1 MEAGD
6 FDETPA
12 SSGRPSLSL
21 LRQDEP
27 STAPTVP
34 TSPPKGAGYRHHLL
48 KNSASG
54 TLIADGNSPIPPIL
68 SPKLSESAARANFPD
83 QSVVN
88 GNQDSPSPVRLPAVV
103 TEPLPT
109 RNLKYSAPS
118 YMYVKNQECLGPEF
132 HLHKTHDQAHHPGLL
147 KGGDFCDSGE
157 PTHGVRDAS
166 PSSSESN
173 ASDSTFSE
181 RSGETHERSR
191 EGLLTVERVKIPVHR
206 HKGHSH
212 AVKVRPAFQPDLFY
226 HPSDHEHRHG
236 SVDGG
241 QQSKV
246 GPFISEL
253 EEPHASSQ
261 PPAVVLSDRVTQE
274 SNQNVQHISKVGPAI
289 IAYDDE

>member
-6 FDETPA
+6 FNETPA

-21 LRQDEP
+21 LRPDES

-48 KNSASG
+48 KTSASG
-54 TLIADGNSPIPPIL
+54 ALLADGNPPIPPIL
-68 SPKLSESAARANFPD
+68 SPTLPESAARASFLD
-83 QSVVN
+83 QSVVH
-88 GNQDSPSPVRLPAVV
+88 GNQNPSSVQLPAVA
-103 TEPLPT
+103 TGSLPT
-109 RNLKYSAPS
+109 RNLKHSAPS
-118 YMYVKNQECLGPEF
+118 YMYVKGQECLGPEF
-132 HLHKTHDQAHHPGLL
+132 HLHKTHGQAHHPGLL

-157 PTHGVRDAS
+157 PTHGVRDVS

-173 ASDSTFSE
+173 GSDSSFSE

-226 HPSDHEHRHG
+226 HPGDHEHRHG

-241 QQSKV
+241 QQGKV

-253 EEPHASSQ
+253 EEPYASSE
-261 PPAVVLSDRVTQE
+261 PPAVFLSDKVSQGPTQ
-274 SNQNVQHISKVGPAI
+274 SVQHISKVGPAFI
-289 IAYDDE
+289 TFNDG